1 MKERA
6 SVKSPYLHIQQL
18 PERLEEG
25 NVYRLFKMNRLMN
38 HLHIT
43 QAVPYMFK
51 SFTPIKNF
59 AYDDLKNKYTK
70 LEDKPGH
77 FFKLRLQSQ
86 SQGASLETNSE
97 KLPSFILHHSS
108 LYRV

>member
-1 MKERA
+1 
-6 SVKSPYLHIQQL
+6 
-18 PERLEEG
+18 
-25 NVYRLFKMNRLMN
+25 MNRLMN

-51 SFTPIKNF
+51 SFTPIHNF

-77 FFKLRLQSQ
+77 FFKLRLQS
-86 SQGASLETNSE
+86 
-97 KLPSFILHHSS
+97 
-108 LYRV
+108 